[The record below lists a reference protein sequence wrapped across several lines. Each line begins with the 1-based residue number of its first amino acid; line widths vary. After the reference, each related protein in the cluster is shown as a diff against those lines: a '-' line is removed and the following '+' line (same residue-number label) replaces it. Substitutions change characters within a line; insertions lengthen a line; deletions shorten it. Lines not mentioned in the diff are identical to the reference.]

1 MTTVIRLN
9 DVMRQTKLSR
19 STIYKL
25 IKEQTFPKPFPLGA
39 RSVGWTEQ
47 QISDWIEQQAEK
59 ANQGTEG

>member
-9 DVMRQTKLSR
+9 DVIRQTKLSR

-25 IKEQTFPKPFPLGA
+25 IKEQTFPKPFSLGA